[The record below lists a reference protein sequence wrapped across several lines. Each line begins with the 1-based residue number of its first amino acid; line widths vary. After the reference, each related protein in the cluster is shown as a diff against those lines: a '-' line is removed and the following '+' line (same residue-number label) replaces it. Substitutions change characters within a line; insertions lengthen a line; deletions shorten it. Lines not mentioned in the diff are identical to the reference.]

1 MAIRRLNPEVPISDV
16 YTMEEIVAER
26 RSELAVRMAL
36 EATHG
41 RVIRLVVGEGARLIA
56 FGLLL
61 AIPGIDMA
69 GRAHFKAF

>member
-1 MAIRRLNPEVPISDV
+1 M
-16 YTMEEIVAER
+16 
-26 RSELAVRMAL
+26 RMAL